1 MKLTKF
7 FVAAVVLLAAVG
19 AAFADEAKYNELL
32 AKGKDYEAKKQ
43 WVYAMGTYWNAILEY
58 PQGAKDANDG
68 FNRIRAGFA
77 EYNKP
82 VGTYIGF
89 AEYNKSVGNFIGT
102 GNPGPGEYDIFS
114 CYDGWINVCREFEVY
129 WNEHSDEIYYVPEV
143 KYEKGEAD
151 MKNRTMTYDFKGKI
165 DFTQKFSTIWHC
177 IGDSFRKA
185 YRDNWNDI
193 PAQWPAVSMF
203 KDSKTIPVVRF
214 ISACNNELAT
224 IYDPGDRSFEDLG
237 NYVIVGGGKLDFP
250 YKTPKEYYVP
260 AWNNYASIYTSLD
273 DKPNLEI
280 KIKVSDENGKDFG
293 TYISKITTNIITKE
307 KEFSFKIQGIS
318 REDMGAFDNE
328 ELIVKVESLLSKT
341 RNSTAELNI
350 PQGLNERIIFKDVKH
365 TAGPVIKLYREGN
378 NSNPLEL
385 YAKEAKIAEIVS
397 KGKLESGVLKPR
409 KIDKNCYTR
418 IENLQGDSVA
428 TNVEGVVFAI
438 PLPSYEST
446 KFKTKIDGLPVY
458 CYDISVRITD
468 DMSYMIDSFIDEM
481 NKRYNADFQVGI
493 TSDGKYCIYRAIT
506 DADRKAEEERIAAE
520 KAEEERIAAEKKAEE
535 ERIAAEMQ
543 AAEERIAA
551 ERKAEEEQRMANRI
565 KNGELIYAAFWG
577 DKSLTSVIIPSSVT
591 SIGSS
596 AFRDCTSLTNVT
608 IPSSVTSIYY
618 DAFDGCSSLKEI
630 HFTGTKAH
638 WMALYRVGK
647 DVVVHCSDGDVN
659 KNWYESI
666 TDIVIP
672 NGVTS
677 ICSSAF
683 KGCTSLTSV
692 TIPSS
697 VKHINNWA
705 FEDCTSLKTV
715 NYAGSKNDWKEIKI
729 DNWNK
734 GNKPLLKA
742 KIRQ

>member
-1 MKLTKF
+1 MKLTKLF
-7 FVAAVVLLAAVG
+7 GAAMVLLAAVG

-43 WVYAMGTYWNAILEY
+43 WVYAMGTYWDAILEY

-77 EYNKP
+77 EYNK
-82 VGTYIGF
+82 
-89 AEYNKSVGNFIGT
+89 SVGKFIGT

-114 CYDGWINVCREFEVY
+114 CYDGWINVCKEFEVY

-143 KYEKGEAD
+143 ECKKGEAD
-151 MKNRTMTYDFKGKI
+151 MKSRTMTYDFKGKI

-177 IGDSFRKA
+177 IGDSFRTA
-185 YRDNWNDI
+185 YRDDWNDI

-214 ISACNNELAT
+214 IGACNMSTPLV
-224 IYDPGDRSFEDLG
+224 RSFEDLH
-237 NYVIVGGGKLDFP
+237 NYTILGGGKLDFP
-250 YKTPKEYYVP
+250 PNTPKEYYVA

-293 TYISKITTNIITKE
+293 TYISKITTNIITNE

-341 RNSTAELNI
+341 RNSTAEVNT
-350 PQGLNERIIFKDVKH
+350 PQAVNGRIIFENVKH

-397 KGKLESGVLKPR
+397 KGKFESGVLKPR

-418 IENLQGDSVA
+418 IENLQGGSVA

-438 PLPSYEST
+438 PLSLNES
-446 KFKTKIDGLPVY
+446 KFQTKIDGFPVY
-458 CYDISVRITD
+458 CYDLSVRLGD
-468 DMSYMIDSFIDEM
+468 DMSYMIDYFISIM
-481 NKRYNADFQVGI
+481 NRRYNADFQVGI

-506 DADRKAEEERIAAE
+506 DADSKELAAFEEKSRQEESEFQALLASKIHDGVLDRKAFSGNKQI
-520 KAEEERIAAEKKAEE
+520 
-535 ERIAAEMQ
+535 
-543 AAEERIAA
+543 
-551 ERKAEEEQRMANRI
+551 
-565 KNGELIYAAFWG
+565 
-577 DKSLTSVIIPSSVT
+577 TSVTIPDSVKKIGAEAFLDCSSIKSVTIPSGVQE
-591 SIGSS
+591 IEPL
-596 AFRDCTSLTNVT
+596 AFANCTSLT
-608 IPSSVTSIYY
+608 
-618 DAFDGCSSLKEI
+618 EI
-630 HFTGTKAH
+630 
-638 WMALYRVGK
+638 
-647 DVVVHCSDGDVN
+647 
-659 KNWYESI
+659 
-666 TDIVIP
+666 
-672 NGVTS
+672 
-677 ICSSAF
+677 
-683 KGCTSLTSV
+683 

-697 VKHINNWA
+697 VKTIGYGA
-705 FEDCTSLKTV
+705 FNGCTSLKTV
-715 NYAGSKNDWKEIKI
+715 NYEGSHNDWMKHKLWIGFSH
-729 DNWNK
+729 NS
-734 GNKPLLKA
+734 A
-742 KIRQ
+742 KIIYGKK

>member
-1 MKLTKF
+1 MKLTKLF
-7 FVAAVVLLAAVG
+7 GAAMVLLAAVG

-43 WVYAMGTYWNAILEY
+43 WVYAMGTYWDAILEY

-77 EYNKP
+77 EYNK
-82 VGTYIGF
+82 
-89 AEYNKSVGNFIGT
+89 SVGKFIGT

-114 CYDGWINVCREFEVY
+114 CYDGWINVCKEFEVY

-143 KYEKGEAD
+143 ECKKGEAD
-151 MKNRTMTYDFKGKI
+151 MKSRTMTYDFKGKI

-177 IGDSFRKA
+177 IGDSFRTA
-185 YRDNWNDI
+185 YRDDWNDI

-214 ISACNNELAT
+214 IGACNMSTPLV
-224 IYDPGDRSFEDLG
+224 RSFEDLH
-237 NYVIVGGGKLDFP
+237 NYTILGGGKLDFP
-250 YKTPKEYYVP
+250 PNTPKEYYVA

-293 TYISKITTNIITKE
+293 TYISKITTNIITNE

-341 RNSTAELNI
+341 RNSTAEVNT
-350 PQGLNERIIFKDVKH
+350 PQAVNGRIIFENVKH

-397 KGKLESGVLKPR
+397 KGKFESGVLKPR

-418 IENLQGDSVA
+418 IENLQGGSVA

-438 PLPSYEST
+438 PLSLTES
-446 KFKTKIDGLPVY
+446 KFQTKIDGFPVY
-458 CYDISVRITD
+458 CYDLSVRLGD
-468 DMSYMIDSFIDEM
+468 DMSYMIDYFISIM
-481 NKRYNADFQVGI
+481 NRRYNADFQVGI

-506 DADRKAEEERIAAE
+506 DADSKELAAFEEKSRQEESEFQALLASKIHDGVLDRKAFSGNKQI
-520 KAEEERIAAEKKAEE
+520 
-535 ERIAAEMQ
+535 
-543 AAEERIAA
+543 
-551 ERKAEEEQRMANRI
+551 
-565 KNGELIYAAFWG
+565 
-577 DKSLTSVIIPSSVT
+577 TSVTIPDSVKKIGAEAFLDCSSIKSVTIPSGVQE
-591 SIGSS
+591 IEPL
-596 AFRDCTSLTNVT
+596 AFANCTSLT
-608 IPSSVTSIYY
+608 
-618 DAFDGCSSLKEI
+618 EI
-630 HFTGTKAH
+630 
-638 WMALYRVGK
+638 
-647 DVVVHCSDGDVN
+647 
-659 KNWYESI
+659 
-666 TDIVIP
+666 
-672 NGVTS
+672 
-677 ICSSAF
+677 
-683 KGCTSLTSV
+683 

-697 VKHINNWA
+697 VKTIGYGA
-705 FEDCTSLKTV
+705 FNGCTSLKTV
-715 NYAGSKNDWKEIKI
+715 NYEGSHNDWMKHKLWIGFSH
-729 DNWNK
+729 NS
-734 GNKPLLKA
+734 A
-742 KIRQ
+742 KIIYGKK